1 MKVRIIFRPLERETL
16 MLVATVHD
24 HEQDPVA
31 AYSRLMSA
39 AMMAAAIIELTPA
52 QVAEQAELFSAQ
64 AAPALQE
71 RPDIFGRHDTTL
83 ERSH

>member
-1 MKVRIIFRPLERETL
+1 MKVTINFRPLDRETL

-52 QVAEQAELFSAQ
+52 QVAEQAELFAAQ
-64 AAPALQE
+64 AARAVRE
-71 RPDIFGRHDTTL
+71 RPDIFGNHGVAI